1 MPLAAKLFKYLKGYF
16 YHLLR
21 VPVTET
27 ELLPPTSQQGDSAE
41 SGVVLNAPLLVG
53 FSTWQSA
60 SSVFLTHKKSL
71 SE

>member
-21 VPVTET
+21 MPVT
-27 ELLPPTSQQGDSAE
+27 ELLPPTSQEGDSAK

-60 SSVFLTHKKSL
+60 RSVFLTHKKSL